1 MRRHAERVRR
11 LVWRPRLVRR
21 VAGLL
26 RQVRSR
32 PAAWCAFALAL
43 AAGSAWAAGPPASSD
58 LDAIRGAD
66 KATEFALA
74 IEPRRFEFPQDH
86 GPHPRFRHEWWY
98 VTGNLDSTRGER
110 FGFEL
115 TIFRIALTPPGDV
128 DSGRG
133 VAGGVGGTGAGA
145 VDARAGSAGGS
156 GKDAGGVGVGGN
168 VTAGGG
174 AGVSVLD
181 SVSAW
186 RTRQVYVAH
195 FAITDVARGEFRFA
209 HKLSRD
215 ALGLAGA
222 QAQPVRVWLDDWMLG
237 VPADGA
243 RDGSGPVSAATAPG
257 WMLHAEGEGYE
268 LTLDAQPLMQ
278 PVLNGDHG
286 LSRKASER
294 GAASYY
300 YSIPRVAV
308 RGKLLRAGVP
318 SDVQGLAWLDREW
331 GSGSLGANE
340 QGWDWFA
347 LQLQDGSSFM
357 FYAMRNRDGTRDSN
371 SAGTW
376 VDSAGRVQALSTDQV
391 MIDVS
396 DHWVSPRGGRYP
408 SRWRVR
414 VPAVGLDVE
423 VRPVL
428 ANQELGTK
436 PRYWEGAVDVSGT
449 REGHDASGRGYVE
462 LVGYDE

>member
-1 MRRHAERVRR
+1 MMGYAGCLRRVLRLPGLAGRVRW
-11 LVWRPRLVRR
+11 LPSP
-21 VAGLL
+21 VA
-26 RQVRSR
+26 
-32 PAAWCAFALAL
+32 CFALAL
-43 AAGSAWAAGPPASSD
+43 AAAGARAAGPPPSD
-58 LDAIRGAD
+58 LDVIRGAD
-66 KATEFALA
+66 KTTTFALA
-74 IEPRRFEFPQDH
+74 IEPRNFVFPQDH
-86 GPHPRFRHEWWY
+86 GPHPQFRHEWWY
-98 VTGNLDSTRGER
+98 LTGNLDSSGGER

-115 TIFRIALTPPGDV
+115 TFFRVALAPPGDV
-128 DSGRG
+128 GSASAGARRREEGADGRG
-133 VAGGVGGTGAGA
+133 EPTGARGPDLPGDGRGGELSGARGPDVVAGG
-145 VDARAGSAGGS
+145 
-156 GKDAGGVGVGGN
+156 GGVPDG
-168 VTAGGG
+168 
-174 AGVSVLD
+174 
-181 SVSAW
+181 VSAW
-186 RTRQVYVAH
+186 RTRQIYLAH
-195 FAITDVARGEFRFA
+195 FAITDVARGKFA
-209 HKLSRD
+209 FAYKYSRD

-222 QAQPVRVWLDDWMLG
+222 QAQPLRVWLDDWMFG
-237 VPADGA
+237 AAADTNDASNKQGLA
-243 RDGSGPVSAATAPG
+243 SPATASD
-257 WMLHAEGEGYE
+257 WKLHAQGQGYE
-268 LTLDAQPLMQ
+268 LTLEAQPLMQ
-278 PVLNGDHG
+278 PVLNGEQG

-331 GSGSLGANE
+331 GSGSLGSSE

-347 LQLQDGSSFM
+347 LQLKDGSSFM
-357 FYAMRNRDGTRDSN
+357 FYALRNRDGTRDSH

-376 VDSAGRVQALSTDQV
+376 VDSAGRAQALSTDQV

-423 VRPVL
+423 ARPVL

-449 REGHDASGRGYVE
+449 REGHDTSGRGYVE
-462 LVGYDE
+462 LVGYGE